1 MSSIVMDKETIFTDE
16 LIRENARLTVQHEAD
31 LLRAD
36 QLRSGW
42 RLRRPPRTSS
52 RPWSGPTSLRTSW
65 VASTPCSAGPLMTC
79 ILSWRAA
86 MPARCAPASALS
98 ARVSASLSGKVRRR
112 RNDPK
117 GAVPALLSQPGD

>member
-36 QLRSGW
+36 QLEE
-42 RLRRPPRTSS
+42 RL
-52 RPWSGPTSLRTSW
+52 
-65 VASTPCSAGPLMTC
+65 ASTPCSAGPLMTC